1 MLRKYIDELE
11 KKLKAFVN
19 EATIKLNSYKEVCR
33 IIDDLA
39 DEIGDE
45 IGVRPLSDSYRNKG
59 SEIEYYEKTFVYK
72 PKNITP
78 AFYVKFFV
86 ELNTP
91 GITGGYHHLEDIND
105 ICEFVQ
111 QEDDYPMCVQN
122 IGFSLAFAEL
132 DPLLPFD
139 NFRGC
144 AKFTI
149 APIYDIINDEFN
161 GAQYFI
167 DDEDGSV
174 EFIHLVW
181 DALDDDDIEDYR
193 HDYGDEAATWFKN
206 CLKSVVE
213 MFDKLFGRNWRECDE
228 NILEFYGDRYTV
240 VLTDE
245 ELGEEIEFVKKMFEQ
260 VNGAFPFNE

>member
-72 PKNITP
+72 PKNIVP
-78 AFYVKFFV
+78 GLYIKFFV
-86 ELNTP
+86 ELNSPST
-91 GITGGYHHLEDIND
+91 TNNYHHSEEIND
-105 ICEFVQ
+105 ICDFVQ

-132 DPLLPFD
+132 DPLFPFD
-139 NFRGC
+139 DFRDC
-144 AKFTI
+144 ARFTI
-149 APIYDIINDEFN
+149 APIYDIINDKFY
-161 GAQYFI
+161 GAYYLI
-167 DDEDGSV
+167 DEEDGSV
-174 EFIHLVW
+174 DFIHILW
-181 DALDDDDIEDYR
+181 NALDDIEDYE
-193 HDYGDEAATWFKN
+193 HDYDDETATWLKN
-206 CLKSVVE
+206 CLKSIAK
-213 MFDKLFGRNWRECDE
+213 MFDKLFGRDWRECNED
-228 NILEFYGDRYTV
+228 ILEFYSARYTG

-245 ELGEEIEFVKKMFEQ
+245 ELAEEIEFVKNMFTD
-260 VNGAFPFNE
+260 VNEVFPFNE